1 MEELRML
8 GIKLYMPGTLIM
20 KQFLN
25 GEITTAKLSE
35 SELDLVLD
43 AWDTRNVV
51 PIRLLLDYPCK
62 VDTLKPLIS
71 AEEVN
76 LGLYSEEEYKR
87 DYVEQIE
94 KYLQMTKF

>member
-20 KQFLN
+20 KQFLK

-35 SELDLVLD
+35 SELDLVLE

-87 DYVEQIE
+87 DYVE
-94 KYLQMTKF
+94 